1 MDIEYCP
8 ARSRDNSCSR
18 LPGVTKTIEG
28 IVENNPQAKLLTT
41 IHGIGYYSGLL
52 IVSEIGDITRFPN
65 AKKLCS
71 YAGLVPSVYSSGGK
85 TRHGSITKLGSKWL
99 RWIMIEQSQHFAKS
113 CDRLERMYT
122 RISYKHGKN
131 TARVAVAR
139 EMLKI
144 IYSMLTHNRPFLK
157 E

>member
-1 MDIEYCP
+1 MQQLIDE
-8 ARSRDNSCSR
+8 
-18 LPGVTKTIEG
+18 VTKTIEG

-85 TRHGSITKLGSKWL
+85 TRYGNITKLGSKWL

-113 CDRLERMYT
+113 CDRLERMYA
-122 RISYKHGKN
+122 RIANKHGKN

-144 IYSMLTHNRPFLK
+144 IYSMLVHNRPFMK

>member
-1 MDIEYCP
+1 M
-8 ARSRDNSCSR
+8 
-18 LPGVTKTIEG
+18 
-28 IVENNPQAKLLTT
+28 
-41 IHGIGYYSGLL
+41 

-71 YAGLVPSVYSSGGK
+71 YAGLVPSVYSSGDK

-99 RWIMIEQSQHFAKS
+99 RWILIELSQHFTKS
-113 CDRLERMYT
+113 CGRLERMYK

-144 IYSMLTHNRPFLK
+144 IYSMLTHNRPFVK

>member
-1 MDIEYCP
+1 M
-8 ARSRDNSCSR
+8 
-18 LPGVTKTIEG
+18 
-28 IVENNPQAKLLTT
+28 
-41 IHGIGYYSGLL
+41 

-85 TRHGSITKLGSKWL
+85 TRHGNITKLGSKWL
-99 RWIMIEQSQHFAKS
+99 RWILIEQSQHFSKS
-113 CDRLERMYT
+113 CSRLERMYT
-122 RISYKHGKN
+122 RIAYKHGKN

-144 IYSMLTHNRPFLK
+144 IYSMLTNNRPFVK